1 MSSISVAG
9 LKDSVSDLFSG
20 NPFATEVGHRI
31 EQASDAKLGAEN
43 WAMFMEICDLIND
56 SEENAK
62 DASRAIRKRLH
73 VVMQA
78 KDYDAAQLLITVL
91 ETTVK
96 NCSRRFQSLVCSK
109 DFVNELVKSI
119 GPSNK
124 PPVVL
129 QERVLGLVQSWAE
142 TFRSSSD
149 LRGVTEV
156 YDELKARG
164 VEFPVLDMDA
174 MAPIIT
180 PQRSVAAAPVSAA
193 VPVTPRQPPSQSVSP
208 SMHAGEFGQSPQG
221 REMQQVAGPVV
232 MTPEQL
238 SKMRGEVDIVK
249 SNLQVFSE
257 MLGELKPGQEDP
269 DDLQL
274 LTDLHQTIR
283 TMQDRI
289 VQLLGTISNE
299 EVIGELLVVNDE
311 MNSLFL
317 RYERYERQRKGA
329 GIQTRALPQ
338 VPPVAPALPVSPRG
352 GQSKSTSHTLIDIS
366 SNEKVDNLHHDMGS
380 LSLNSTSVQ
389 AGTESSTNFDAFA
402 STRLGNPAPPKQ
414 VAPAPPVL
422 PAKANEL
429 EEMEKWLKAQPETQP
444 LQPSTDR
451 PQLSSSEFDRFLESR
466 AAAADNLPTITASN
480 RAATEKPKEKEE
492 TSHLLD

>member
-1 MSSISVAG
+1 MSSISVTG

-31 EQASDAKLGAEN
+31 EQASDAKLGTEN
-43 WAMFMEICDLIND
+43 WALFMEICDLING
-56 SEENAK
+56 SEDNAK
-62 DASRAIRKRLH
+62 DAARAIKKRLH
-73 VVMQA
+73 IVMQA
-78 KDYDAAQLLITVL
+78 RDFEAAQLLITIL

-156 YDELKARG
+156 YDDLKVKG

-180 PQRSVAAAPVSAA
+180 PQRTVAAPPASAA
-193 VPVTPRQPPSQSVSP
+193 QSPRQPPSQTVNP
-208 SMHAGEFGQSPQG
+208 SMHQDFNQTQPGF
-221 REMQQVAGPVV
+221 QQVQSAGPVT

-249 SNLQVFSE
+249 SNLHVFSE

-274 LTDLHQTIR
+274 LIDLHQTIR

-289 VQLLGTISNE
+289 VQLLGIVNNE
-299 EVIGELLVVNDE
+299 EVTGELLVVNDE

-317 RYERYERQRKGA
+317 RFERYERQRKGA
-329 GIQTRALPQ
+329 GIQSRALPQ
-338 VPPVAPALPVSPRG
+338 LPPVTPAAPLTPRS
-352 GQSKSTSHTLIDIS
+352 GQSKQTSNTLIDIS
-366 SNEKVDNLHHDMGS
+366 SNEKANNLQHDMGS
-380 LSLNSTSVQ
+380 LSLGTSSHQ
-389 AGTESSTNFDAFA
+389 PGAESSTDFDAFA
-402 STRLGNPAPPKQ
+402 STRLGQNTIPTHAPPPVP
-414 VAPAPPVL
+414 VAA
-422 PAKANEL
+422 AKASEL

-444 LQPSTDR
+444 LQPSADR

-466 AAAADNLPTITASN
+466 AAAAENLPTITASN
-480 RAATEKPKEKEE
+480 RGAAEKPKEKDEG
-492 TSHLLD
+492 SHLLD